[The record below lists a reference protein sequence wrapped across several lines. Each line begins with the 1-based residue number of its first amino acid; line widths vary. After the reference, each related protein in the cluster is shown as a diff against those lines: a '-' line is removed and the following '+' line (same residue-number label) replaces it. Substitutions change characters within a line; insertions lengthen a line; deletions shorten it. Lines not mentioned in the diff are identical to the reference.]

1 MAKKL
6 CWVWLGICLITFTA
20 KAQSTTQAY
29 IDDHIEY
36 AQSLM
41 RLHKIPASLIMAI
54 AIHES
59 AAGNSKI
66 ARYMNN
72 HFGIKGPN
80 NNTEIR
86 SAYRDYE
93 NIEASYDHFIEF
105 LQSRPSFQPLFERLD
120 QYNYRA
126 WAKGIQRGG
135 YAHSRSWASQ
145 VIGLIKKYELY
156 QYDERPED
164 YVEPALH
171 PARLS
176 RKSTG
181 KTRSKKIYTVKKGDN
196 LGRIAKLHKTT
207 TKDLMR
213 KNGLKSTALKPGQK
227 LKI

>member
-1 MAKKL
+1 MIKKL
-6 CWVWLGICLITFTA
+6 GWIWLSITLITFTA
-20 KAQSTTQAY
+20 RAQSTQEY

-41 RLHKIPASLIMAI
+41 RIHKIPASLIMAI

-59 AAGNSKI
+59 ASGNSKI

-80 NNTEIR
+80 SNTEIR
-86 SAYRDYE
+86 SSYRDYDT
-93 NIEASYDHFIEF
+93 IEASYDHFIEF
-105 LQSRPSFQPLFERLD
+105 LQSRSSFQPLFDRLD
-120 QYNYRA
+120 QYDYRA
-126 WAKGIQRGG
+126 WARGIQRGG

-145 VIGLIKKYELY
+145 VIRLIQKHELY

-164 YVEPALH
+164 YIEPALP

-181 KTRSKKIYTVKKGDN
+181 KTRSKKTYTVKKGDN

-213 KNGLKSTALKPGQK
+213 KNGLKSAALKPGQK